1 MKPPMTRRD
10 ALRNLGLFIA
20 GSPLLH
26 SQFIPRDTHQRVPGL
41 DEITSVF
48 EFEPV
53 ARAKILRASYDYVTG
68 GVEGEYT
75 LRRNRKGFDWV
86 TLIPHVVG
94 GASSVDLSTEV
105 LGQPMPSPIFISP
118 SSGHQRLHAEGE
130 KDTHRGATAAGVT
143 MIVSYNSSFGTP
155 EIAATAEGPLW
166 QQLYIHRNL
175 DAARERIDQA
185 VESGCLAVCLT
196 VDAQYSS
203 LRERLTHNR
212 HMNPPRSASRR
223 NRRSRRGAFRPQ
235 ELYRIRP
242 ESPDQSWEFL
252 DVLRTWSDLPILVK
266 GLLTAEDATL
276 AVEHGAD
283 GIVVS
288 NHGARYLGHTP
299 STIEVLPEIVDA
311 VGGRIAILV
320 DGGFRRGSDIF
331 KALALGAN
339 AVSLGRPP
347 LWGLG
352 AFGATG
358 TQRVLEILQ
367 AELAL
372 AMASAGCSRIDDIDR
387 GMVMADF
394 P

>member
-1 MKPPMTRRD
+1 MTRRD
-10 ALRNLGLFIA
+10 ALKNLGLFLA

-26 SQFIPRDTHQRVPGL
+26 SQFIPRDTHQRVPSL
-41 DEITSVF
+41 DEITSAF

-53 ARAKILRASYDYVTG
+53 ARAKILRASYDYITG
-68 GVEGEYT
+68 GVEGEYS

-86 TLIPHVVG
+86 TLIPRVVG
-94 GASSVDLSTEV
+94 GVSSVDLSTDV
-105 LGQPMPSPIFISP
+105 LRQQMPSPIFISP
-118 SSGHQRLHAEGE
+118 SSGHQRLHREGE
-130 KDTHRGATAAGVT
+130 KETHRGATAAGVT
-143 MIVSYNSSFGTP
+143 MIVSNGSSFATP
-155 EIAATAEGPLW
+155 EIAAAAEGPLW

-175 DAARERIDQA
+175 DTARETIDRA

-196 VDAQYSS
+196 VDTQYSS
-203 LRERLTHNR
+203 LRERLTHNK
-212 HMNPPRSASRR
+212 HMNPVASSSS
-223 NRRSRRGAFRPQ
+223 RRSRRSRRPVFRPR

-252 DVLRTWSDLPILVK
+252 DELRTWSELPIVVK
-266 GLLTAEDATL
+266 GLLTAEDARL

-288 NHGARYLGHTP
+288 NHGARYLEHTP

-311 VGGRIAILV
+311 VSGRIAILV

-352 AFGATG
+352 AFGAAG

-372 AMASAGCSRIDDIDR
+372 AMASTGCSRINDIDR
-387 GMVMADF
+387 SLVMADF

>member
-1 MKPPMTRRD
+1 MNPLMTRRH
-10 ALRNLGLFIA
+10 ALRNFGLFVA
-20 GSPLLH
+20 ASPLLR
-26 SQFIPRDTHQRVPGL
+26 SQFGPRDTHQRVPGL
-41 DEITSVF
+41 DEITSAF

-53 ARAKILRASYDYVTG
+53 ARAKMPRQAYDYVAG

-86 TLIPHVVG
+86 TLIPRAVG
-94 GASSVDLSTEV
+94 GPGSVDLSTTV
-105 LGQPMPSPIFISP
+105 LGQRMPSPVFVSP
-118 SSGHQRLHAEGE
+118 TSGHQRLHREGE
-130 KDTHRGATAAGVT
+130 LETHRGTTAAGVT
-143 MIVSYNSSFGTP
+143 MIVSNNSSFPTP
-155 EIAATAEGPLW
+155 EIALSAEGPLW
-166 QQLYIHRNL
+166 QQLYIHR
-175 DAARERIDQA
+175 DPGAARERIDRA
-185 VESGCLAVCLT
+185 VDAGCLAVCLT

-203 LRERLTHNR
+203 LRERLSHNR
-212 HMNPPRSASRR
+212 NLNFGGPA
-223 NRRSRRGAFRPQ
+223 RRSRRSRRALSRAQ
-235 ELYRIRP
+235 DLYRIRP
-242 ESPDQSWEFL
+242 ESPEQTWEFIDEL
-252 DVLRTWSDLPILVK
+252 HSWTGLPILVK

-311 VGGRIAILV
+311 VAGRIPILI

-339 AVSLGRPP
+339 AVSLGRPA

-352 AFGATG
+352 AFGAAG

-372 AMASAGCSRIDDIDR
+372 AMAGTGCARIADIDR
-387 GMVMADF
+387 SMVMADF

>member
-1 MKPPMTRRD
+1 MTRRD
-10 ALRNLGLFIA
+10 ALRNFGLFVA
-20 GSPLLH
+20 ASPLLR
-26 SQFIPRDTHQRVPGL
+26 SQFIPRDTHQRIPSL

-53 ARAKILRASYDYVTG
+53 ARAKMLGSAYDYVTG

-94 GASSVDLSTEV
+94 DVRSVDLSTEV
-105 LGQPMPSPIFISP
+105 LGQQMPSPILISP
-118 SSGHQRLHAEGE
+118 SSGHQRLHRQGE
-130 KDTHRGATAAGVT
+130 KETHRGATAAGVT
-143 MIVSYNSSFGTP
+143 MIVSHGSSFRTP
-155 EIAATAEGPLW
+155 EIAVTAEGPLW

-196 VDAQYSS
+196 VDTQFGS

-212 HMNPPRSASRR
+212 HLNPPNPASASRR
-223 NRRSRRGAFRPQ
+223 RSRRTLIRAQ

-252 DVLRTWSDLPILVK
+252 DELRTWSDLPILVK

-283 GIVVS
+283 GILVS
-288 NHGARYLGHTP
+288 NHGARYLEHTP

-311 VGGRIAILV
+311 VAGRIAILI
-320 DGGFRRGSDIF
+320 DGGFRRGSDVF
-331 KALALGAN
+331 KALALGAD

-352 AFGATG
+352 AFAAAG
-358 TQRVLEILQ
+358 TQRVLEMLQ

-372 AMASAGCSRIDDIDR
+372 AMAGAGCSRIDDIDPS
-387 GMVMADF
+387 MVMADF

>member
-1 MKPPMTRRD
+1 MQPPITRRD
-10 ALRNLGLFIA
+10 ALRNFGLFVA
-20 GSPLLH
+20 ASPLLR
-26 SQFIPRDTHQRVPGL
+26 SQFIPRDTHQRIPSL

-53 ARAKILRASYDYVTG
+53 AQAKILRDAYDYIAG

-86 TLIPHVVG
+86 TLIPRAVG
-94 GASSVDLSTEV
+94 GPSSLDLSTTV
-105 LGQPMPSPIFISP
+105 LGRRMPSPVFISP
-118 SSGHQRLHAEGE
+118 TAAHQRLHREGE
-130 KDTHRGATAAGVT
+130 KETHRGASAAGVT
-143 MIVSYNSSFGTP
+143 MILSHNSSFPTP
-155 EIAATAEGPLW
+155 EIAASAEGPLW
-166 QQLYIHRNL
+166 QQLYVNR
-175 DAARERIDQA
+175 DPDTARERVDRA
-185 VESGCLAVCLT
+185 AGAGCLAVCLT
-196 VDAQYSS
+196 VDTQYNS
-203 LRERLTHNR
+203 LRERLLHNK
-212 HMNPPRSASRR
+212 HLNFGSPT
-223 NRRSRRGAFRPQ
+223 RRSRRPRRAVSRAQ

-242 ESPDQSWEFL
+242 GSPAQTWKFMDELHSWT
-252 DVLRTWSDLPILVK
+252 VLPILVK
-266 GLLTAEDATL
+266 GLLTAEDAAL

-283 GIVVS
+283 GMIVS
-288 NHGARYLGHTP
+288 NHGARYLEHAP

-311 VGGRIAILV
+311 VAGRIPILI

-339 AVSLGRPP
+339 AVSLGRPA

-352 AFGATG
+352 AFGAAG

-372 AMASAGCSRIDDIDR
+372 AMAGAGCARIADIDR
-387 GMVMADF
+387 SMVMADF